1 MHPRQDSSATKRN
14 YYPIDAPRG
23 TAMQS
28 VGLLPHEEK
37 PEAIAATGALVELL
51 LGAGF
56 APRLEEKTAA
66 RLGYPAFGVTPMA
79 FTEGLD
85 LVIALG
91 GDGALL
97 RAARRVYPK
106 EIPLF
111 GVNFGHVGFL
121 AEVEAQE
128 VAEAVRRLR
137 AGEYHI
143 EDRLM
148 VTAGVDRPGATPVVA
163 LNDVVI
169 AKSGQA
175 RMISLAIILNGITL
189 TEYRADGLIVATPT
203 GSTAY
208 SLSAGGPILQPTL
221 AALVVTPVCAHALH
235 ARPLVI
241 GAEEKV
247 TVRILAPHEEVVLV
261 ADGHETVGLLPGDEI
276 HFRRAAAVT
285 RLVRFA
291 GPGFYELLRER
302 FRAGK
307 L

>member
-1 MHPRQDSSATKRN
+1 MPLIRVSW
-14 YYPIDAPRG
+14 G
-23 TAMQS
+23 TAMQT
-28 VGLLPHEEK
+28 VGLLPHEGK
-37 PEAIAATGALVELL
+37 PEALATTEAFITLL
-51 LGAGF
+51 RKAGF
-56 APRLEEKTAA
+56 TPRLEERTAS
-66 RLGYPAFGVTPMA
+66 RLGHPAFGVAPEA
-79 FTEGLD
+79 FVEGLD

-97 RAARRVYPK
+97 RAAHRVYPR

-137 AGEYHI
+137 AGEYRV

-148 VTAGVDRPGATPVVA
+148 VAASVGRPGTTPLVA

-169 AKSGQA
+169 AKRGQA
-175 RMISLAIILNGITL
+175 RMISLAIVLNGVTL

-235 ARPLVI
+235 ARPLVL
-241 GAEEKV
+241 GAEEEV

-261 ADGHETVGLLPGDEI
+261 ADGYETLALLPGDEI
-276 HFRRAAAVT
+276 HFRRATAVT
-285 RLVRFA
+285 RLLRFT